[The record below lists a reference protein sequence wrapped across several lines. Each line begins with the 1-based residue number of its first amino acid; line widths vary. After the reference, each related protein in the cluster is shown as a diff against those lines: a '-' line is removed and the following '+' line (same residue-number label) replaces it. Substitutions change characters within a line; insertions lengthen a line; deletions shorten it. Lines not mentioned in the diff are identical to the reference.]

1 MHLSMR
7 RPDLV
12 IISQGDNYD
21 GLYLGYLCRKL
32 RIPYTLISQ
41 KASDYFW
48 PEDKLRSYKR
58 AVFEG
63 AVRCF
68 FVSEHNW
75 RLTEDQ
81 YGVTLKNAN
90 VVQNPYMVC
99 TDQPL
104 PWPASDD
111 DGLRLACVARLHLLD
126 KGQDILLRVL
136 ARNKWRERRLHVS
149 FFGQGINR
157 EGLESL
163 AARLGVQNV
172 SFEGQYK
179 GRDRYLE
186 KSPCAR
192 PAISGGGY
200 AAGIGRSNDVRSTW
214 HRHERGRQCRGSR
227 RPGDRVS
234 RYTCRRLS

>member
-90 VVQNPYMVC
+90 VVKNPYMVR

-104 PWPASDD
+104 PWPA
-111 DGLRLACVARLHLLD
+111 LA
-126 KGQDILLRVL
+126 G
-136 ARNKWRERRLHVS
+136 
-149 FFGQGINR
+149 
-157 EGLESL
+157 
-163 AARLGVQNV
+163 
-172 SFEGQYK
+172 
-179 GRDRYLE
+179 
-186 KSPCAR
+186 
-192 PAISGGGY
+192 
-200 AAGIGRSNDVRSTW
+200 
-214 HRHERGRQCRGSR
+214 
-227 RPGDRVS
+227 
-234 RYTCRRLS
+234 